1 MNLEI
6 YTVCLVES
14 ITPCRSCTGMRYNI
28 SWYLGGPELNM
39 DVEEK
44 TLVAEVAGWAILAGI
59 ALGVVIGWVKND
71 GSKEKQNDQR

>member
-1 MNLEI
+1 M
-6 YTVCLVES
+6 
-14 ITPCRSCTGMRYNI
+14 
-28 SWYLGGPELNM
+28 NM

-44 TLVAEVAGWAILAGI
+44 TLVAAVAGWAILAGI